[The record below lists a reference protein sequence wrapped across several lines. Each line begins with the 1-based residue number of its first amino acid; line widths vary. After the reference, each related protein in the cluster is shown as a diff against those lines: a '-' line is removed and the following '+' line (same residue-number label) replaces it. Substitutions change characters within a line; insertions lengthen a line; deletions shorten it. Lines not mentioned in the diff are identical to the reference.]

1 MSERFSS
8 ILTNNSS
15 ISLTILNK
23 SYLQLINVISSILE
37 MMIEENK
44 KLNNY
49 RLILHSQAELIFT
62 GKSLP
67 DFSLFDYIKRI
78 ITYTEI

>member
-1 MSERFSS
+1 MSQNCSS
-8 ILTNNSS
+8 PSTNNLNKSFKS
-15 ISLTILNK
+15 LNK

-44 KLNNY
+44 KLFNY
-49 RLILHSQAELIFT
+49 RIILHSQAKLVFS

-67 DFSLFDYIKRI
+67 NFSLFDYLKRSNL
-78 ITYTEI
+78 Y